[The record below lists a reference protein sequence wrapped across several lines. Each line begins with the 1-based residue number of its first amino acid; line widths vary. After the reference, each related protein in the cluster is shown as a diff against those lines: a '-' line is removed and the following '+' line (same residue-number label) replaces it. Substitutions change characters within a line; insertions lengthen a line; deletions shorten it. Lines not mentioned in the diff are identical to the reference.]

1 VNRAPK
7 FVFCGVEALN
17 GATDSTK
24 VSRVLPRERAG
35 FNRVEVR
42 ACFIRE
48 LLKFNRRAF
57 DHVPYPRNRMNFE
70 RSGMA

>member
-1 VNRAPK
+1 
-7 FVFCGVEALN
+7 
-17 GATDSTK
+17 
-24 VSRVLPRERAG
+24 
-35 FNRVEVR
+35 
-42 ACFIRE
+42 